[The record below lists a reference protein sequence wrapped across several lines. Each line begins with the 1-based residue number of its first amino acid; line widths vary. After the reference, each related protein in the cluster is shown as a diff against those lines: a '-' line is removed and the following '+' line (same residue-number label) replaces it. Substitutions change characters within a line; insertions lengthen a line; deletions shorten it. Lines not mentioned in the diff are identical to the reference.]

1 MELLFIFGAFIV
13 IWLFTSNTKLQD
25 LRVAK
30 NFFKTATK
38 ETSRLLED
46 VNSSLDEFNKE
57 FEKSVAEKSR
67 LSEEKIVKN
76 YKELLLDM
84 SRQEDIDSINES
96 LQGLGLDRYDDVT
109 NIVDYF
115 KEKGRYEEISHL
127 VIEEVHSKGVFS
139 SSKNTKY
146 FINREYGRYLRD
158 KERAEGEKAER
169 EKAARERAERERAER
184 ERAERER
191 TERERTE
198 RERAERERAE
208 RERAER
214 ERAER
219 ERAEREK
226 AEREKAEREKAEREK
241 AEREKAEREK
251 AEREKAEREKAERE
265 KAEREKAEREKA
277 EREKAEKSSPNE
289 IKTNISPA
297 VLANK
302 VDNYLVD
309 FFKIRFYL
317 SGTTK
322 YPKLYCIDDYFAHK
336 FPGLATQH
344 YTRIWDEIIRNT
356 QLDYNKLK
364 NISALYHFTHKANL
378 SSILE
383 HGILTR
389 KNLDDMNLRYVFN
402 DELRM
407 DGVLDSI
414 SLSFSHPNFK
424 MFYKYRKQTG
434 DENWVVLKISPSLL
448 YGREDS
454 FSYNTLNFNYLNKAI
469 FCSSNAASMKV
480 KNQPIHQRMTCDAF
494 LNMFESPI
502 GMSLPTYT
510 YDNQAEILYLDNIP
524 VEFIDEIYT
533 SYQDNSLNW
542 ARNLGY
548 KVSENEVVFDKRR
561 YRDG

>member
-1 MELLFIFGAFIV
+1 MLEVLFYVNYFESTMELLFIFGAFIV
-13 IWLFTSNTKLQD
+13 VWLFTSNTKLQD

-38 ETSRLLED
+38 ETNRLLED

-158 KERAEGEKAER
+158 KERAEREKADR
-169 EKAARERAERERAER
+169 EKAARERAERERV
-184 ERAERER
+184 
-191 TERERTE
+191 
-198 RERAERERAE
+198 
-208 RERAER
+208 
-214 ERAER
+214 ER

-251 AEREKAEREKAERE
+251 AEKEKAEKEKAEKEKAERERAEREKAERE
-265 KAEREKAEREKA
+265 RAERERAERERNEREKAER
-277 EREKAEKSSPNE
+277 SSLNE

-389 KNLDDMNLRYVFN
+389 KNLDDMNLKYVFN